1 MIESSEFEPEP
12 SSFARRR
19 LDTVLVVDD
28 YSDARETIRD
38 VLEQQGYRVI
48 EAANG
53 QQALNILVSE
63 ALPQIGLIVLDLRM
77 PVMDGHEFLQVVRSY
92 VRLATIPVLVVSGS
106 VAELEEPE
114 RKRIV
119 ASLQTPFKPE
129 ELVQVVGA
137 HIAR

>member
-63 ALPQIGLIVLDLRM
+63 ALPRIGLIVLDLRM

>member
-38 VLEQQGYRVI
+38 VLEQQGYQVI

-63 ALPQIGLIVLDLRM
+63 ALPRIGLIVLDLRM

-92 VRLATIPVLVVSGS
+92 VRLAAIPVLVVSGS

-129 ELVQVVGA
+129 ELVRVVGA